1 VHILIVDDHP
11 LFIDGIRYFVNL
23 LDDDVEIMEATSVD
37 EAVRKLDSG
46 APLDLL
52 LLDLHMPGL
61 DGLSIMQH
69 KRVRNTCLPVII
81 ISGEDDPHAIN
92 SVIAAGAMG
101 FIPKSYSGKK
111 LLGALRTV
119 MGGEIFMPDEIRNQF
134 QRQSPLRVDDEHDRD
149 ALGNSGITKR
159 QYEVLKLLA
168 RGYSNKQISGILFL
182 TENTVKVHVSALLRA
197 LGAANRTECVSIAR
211 HHGLIQE

>member
-11 LFIDGIRYFVNL
+11 LFIDGIRYFINL

-69 KRVRNTCLPVII
+69 KRIRNTCLPVII

-119 MGGEIFMPDEIRNQF
+119 MGGEIFMPDEMRN
-134 QRQSPLRVDDEHDRD
+134 QRQSPLRLDDEHDRD

-168 RGYSNKQISGILFL
+168 RGYSNKQISGMLFL

>member
-1 VHILIVDDHP
+1 MHILIVDDHP
-11 LFIDGIRYFVNL
+11 LFVDGIRYFVNL

-134 QRQSPLRVDDEHDRD
+134 QRQSPL
-149 ALGNSGITKR
+149 
-159 QYEVLKLLA
+159 Q
-168 RGYSNKQISGILFL
+168 
-182 TENTVKVHVSALLRA
+182 NTR
-197 LGAANRTECVSIAR
+197 N
-211 HHGLIQE
+211 Q

>member
-11 LFIDGIRYFVNL
+11 LFIDGIRHFINL
-23 LDDDVEIMEATSVD
+23 LDDHVEIMEATSAD
-37 EAVRKLDSG
+37 EAVSHLDSG
-46 APLDLL
+46 AALDLV

-61 DGLSIMQH
+61 DALSIMQH
-69 KRVRNTCLPVII
+69 KRVRNTCLPIII
-81 ISGEDDPHAIN
+81 ISGEDDPHAI
-92 SVIAAGAMG
+92 SAVIAAGAMG

-119 MGGEIFMPDEIRNQF
+119 MEGGIFIPDEVHNQI
-134 QRQSPLRVDDEHDRD
+134 QRQPPLQAYDKHVHD
-149 ALGNSGITKR
+149 APGNCGITKR

-168 RGYSNKQISGILFL
+168 SGYSNKQISAMLLL

-211 HHGLIQE
+211 HHGLIQ

>member
-1 VHILIVDDHP
+1 MHILIVDDHP
-11 LFIDGIRYFVNL
+11 LFIDGIRYFINL

-69 KRVRNTCLPVII
+69 KRIRNTCLPVII

-119 MGGEIFMPDEIRNQF
+119 MGGEIFMPDEMRN
-134 QRQSPLRVDDEHDRD
+134 QRQSPLRLDDEHDRD

-168 RGYSNKQISGILFL
+168 RGYSNKQISGMLFL